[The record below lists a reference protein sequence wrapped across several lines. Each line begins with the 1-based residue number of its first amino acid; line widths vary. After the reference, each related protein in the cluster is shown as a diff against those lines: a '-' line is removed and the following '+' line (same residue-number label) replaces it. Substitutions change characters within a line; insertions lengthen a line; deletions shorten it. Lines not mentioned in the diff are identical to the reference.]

1 MGFFN
6 RYRTPLDLPDTLKVF
21 PLAGALLLPR
31 ADLPLNIFEPRYLA
45 MIGDALAGDRLIG
58 MIQPE
63 TGDAAGVPALCRVGC
78 AGRITAYAETQD
90 GRILVTLTGV
100 ARFVVTSELKAD
112 TPYRQVAS
120 DFAPFASDLV
130 EDAGEDGVNR
140 SELLQVFRDYLNA
153 NDLSADWDQVRQAS
167 NEALVNTLSALAPYG
182 PDDKQALL
190 EAADLNTRAEVLIAL
205 TQLAL
210 ARGAGGAE
218 KPTLQ

>member
-1 MGFFN
+1 MAFLN
-6 RYRTPLDLPDTLKVF
+6 RYRSRLDLPDTLKVF

-31 ADLPLNIFEPRYLA
+31 ADLPLNIYEPRYLE

-63 TGDAAGVPALCRVGC
+63 TGDESGAPALCRVGC

-90 GRILVTLTGV
+90 GRILITLTGIS
-100 ARFVVTSELKAD
+100 RFVITSECTVA

-120 DFAPFASDLV
+120 DFAPFASDLI
-130 EDAGEDGVNR
+130 EDAGESDVNR
-140 SELLQVFRDYLNA
+140 SELLQVFRDYLSA
-153 NDLSADWDQVRQAS
+153 NDMSADWDQVRSAS
-167 NEALVNTLSALAPYG
+167 NEALVNTLSTLAPYG

-190 EAADLNTRAEVLIAL
+190 EAADLGTRAEVLIAL

-210 ARGAGGAE
+210 ARGPSGAV

>member
-1 MGFFN
+1 MGFIN
-6 RYRTPLDLPDTLKVF
+6 RYRSPLDLPDTLRVF

-31 ADLPLNIFEPRYLA
+31 ADLPLNIYEPRYLA

-63 TGDAAGVPALCRVGC
+63 SGDASGAPALCRVGC

-90 GRILVTLTGV
+90 GRILVTLTGIS
-100 ARFVVTSELKAD
+100 RFVIASEGKVT
-112 TPYRQVAS
+112 TPYRQVAA
-120 DFAPFASDLV
+120 DFAPFASDLI
-130 EDAGEDGVNR
+130 EDAGESGVNR
-140 SELLQVFRDYLNA
+140 GELLKVFRDYLSA
-153 NDLSADWDQVRQAS
+153 NDMSADWDQVRSAS
-167 NEALVNTLSALAPYG
+167 NEALVNTLSSLAPYG

-190 EAADLNTRAEVLIAL
+190 EAADLGTRAEVLIAL

-210 ARGAGGAE
+210 ARGPSGAV